1 MSHKNNDPTC
11 SVERLL
17 RVRNATV
24 AREQRAATGKAVSVG
39 AVVAYGDAGDDRWSA
54 GVVRSM
60 LKRVATG
67 RKRVKYRNPVAVD
80 EPGVALLVSPLVKK
94 AGQGRFAREING
106 GEVKMVLA
114 NTAEGS
120 VELEEVQRV
129 MDGGRSTE
137 PDIGVGPTNAKEWI
151 FSKGETTWFMRYP
164 KKDYDSNIANWQ

>member
-1 MSHKNNDPTC
+1 MH
-11 SVERLL
+11 
-17 RVRNATV
+17 
-24 AREQRAATGKAVSVG
+24 
-39 AVVAYGDAGDDRWSA
+39 
-54 GVVRSM
+54 
-60 LKRVATG
+60 
-67 RKRVKYRNPVAVD
+67 
-80 EPGVALLVSPLVKK
+80 VALLVSPLVKK
-94 AGQGRFAREING
+94 AGQGRFARGIDG

-137 PDIGVGPTNAKEWI
+137 PDIGVGTTNAKEWI